1 MQAEIVGAASSKVHP
16 GDTDAAGSNVDT
28 SSWEEWDVC
37 QSLFDNNI
45 SSSLDANL
53 RYMYKNYGFFL
64 PDVEYLQDPDGLIKC
79 APAAARPCTPLLSL
93 ADLSQPT
100 AASLWDEHTPRRPT
114 RQLLRLTP
122 LSPRTLLTVTRATAP
137 HLDPTLHANLS
148 ADIHT
153 AGHAR
158 SIPAA
163 THGEHIT
170 PAALLHLGYSQ
181 RTVSCQAQSAAVGPQ
196 AGAHRGPAMT
206 CSVCRYLGAK
216 LRYGHQPLYSSGL
229 DEGAKR
235 FGSLHAVQRH
245 MIDSNRCTMCYDGNE
260 DEYEDYYEY
269 PCAPLPPAP
278 PPCRRFRIR
287 GIPARK
293 RELLQSLPRRCRGAA
308 RPSLPPSSAVGGTVG
323 GWTPCRRTSS
333 SPSRCRP
340 RCGGGR
346 ASRRLH
352 HGRLTLDHL
361 ISQLQRQPGTRTRR
375 GGRCRQLVLSEAS

>member
-79 APAAARPCTPLLSL
+79 APAAARPSTPLLSL

-170 PAALLHLGYSQ
+170 PSACGQLPG
-181 RTVSCQAQSAAVGPQ
+181 TVSCSRSTGRSAPRPRHDVQRVQVPGGEAALRAPAAVLERSGRGRQ
-196 AGAHRGPAMT
+196 ALWQPA
-206 CSVCRYLGAK
+206 
-216 LRYGHQPLYSSGL
+216 
-229 DEGAKR
+229 
-235 FGSLHAVQRH
+235 
-245 MIDSNRCTMCYDGNE
+245 
-260 DEYEDYYEY
+260 
-269 PCAPLPPAP
+269 
-278 PPCRRFRIR
+278 
-287 GIPARK
+287 
-293 RELLQSLPRRCRGAA
+293 RGAA
-308 RPSLPPSSAVGGTVG
+308 PHDRLQQMHDVLRRKRGRVRRLLRVPVRPSAARLGSLPPFPRPWHPSTKAGVAAVAATASPRCSQ
-323 GWTPCRRTSS
+323 TIAASQQCCRRYRWRLDP
-333 SPSRCRP
+333 PSADVIISEPVPPSMWWRP
-340 RCGGGR
+340 RLETPAPR
-346 ASRRLH
+346 P
-352 HGRLTLDHL
+352 
-361 ISQLQRQPGTRTRR
+361 PG
-375 GGRCRQLVLSEAS
+375 S